1 MREQSAESGFTLVE
15 VLVTVLILGL
25 LAAVVFPVVV
35 PQVDKADPTKAS
47 NDMANI
53 RTGIEM
59 FQLDVRP
66 TEPGDIEDLVN
77 GIVAGTDGPV
87 EGGTFNSGQ
96 ADRWEGPY
104 VDITI
109 PEIGTASS
117 QTEPVAVTTG
127 FDAPLLNDLFL
138 YNNASASSPADHT
151 ASEASES
158 NADFVAIRILDLT
171 NQEFTDLNDQIDGED
186 ETGPLTSGKLR
197 CDSCDGT
204 DPATT
209 TDLDADGNNDDSITY
224 FLAIPF

>member
-1 MREQSAESGFTLVE
+1 MSERHHESGFTLVE

-77 GIVAGTDGPV
+77 DITQSDADVTGS
-87 EGGTFNSGQ
+87 TFNSGQ
-96 ADRWEGPY
+96 VDRWEGPY

-109 PEIGTASS
+109 PEIDQASS
-117 QTEPVAVTTG
+117 SSEPVAVTSG
-127 FDAPLLNDLFL
+127 FDAPLLNDLYR
-138 YNNASASSPADHT
+138 YNSASSPSDNT
-151 ASEASES
+151 TTEPSTG
-158 NADFVAIRILDLT
+158 NTDFVALRILDLT
-171 NQEFTDLNDQIDGED
+171 STEFEDLNDQIDEED
-186 ETGPLTSGKLR
+186 EAGSQTNGRLR
-197 CDSCDGT
+197 FDSNPGV
-204 DPATT
+204 
-209 TDLDADGNNDDSITY
+209 DLDGDGNDEDSITY
-224 FLAIPF
+224 FLAIPFQE